1 MQVRFGKCD
10 YDFPSA
16 ELRELRESN
25 DILDDAVALRA
36 RMAEDGY
43 LLIRG
48 LIDRDKV
55 LAARSRILQ
64 HMDEQGTLSPDQ
76 PVLEGVMPRG
86 GKQAHVIGKRGV
98 SHDAEVRGVLESDE
112 LFNFW
117 QRYYGEPVRTFDYKW
132 LRAVANEEFTGCHYD
147 VVYMGRGSR
156 RLHTCWLPIADLP
169 ISQGTLCICVGSH
182 NLPGF
187 AKLRETYGNM
197 DVDRDLID
205 GWFSS
210 NPREITES
218 FGGYWAT
225 TNFRAGDMLTFG
237 LYTMHASTT
246 NVTDRW
252 RISCDVRY
260 QPEADS
266 VDERWIGETPLAH
279 YAWNDPKSK
288 LIAMSEARETWGV

>member
-1 MQVRFGKCD
+1 MKIRFGICD
-10 YDFPSA
+10 YEFPSV
-16 ELRELRESN
+16 ELRELQESN
-25 DILDDAVALRA
+25 QLLEDPTALRE

-43 LLIRG
+43 LFIRG
-48 LIDRDKV
+48 LIDREKV
-55 LAARSRILQ
+55 LSARRTILE
-64 HMDEQGTLSPDQ
+64 HMDEQRTLSPNQ
-76 PVLEGVMPRG
+76 PILEGIMPRG
-86 GKQAHVIGKRGV
+86 GKQAHVIGKRGI
-98 SHDAEVRGVLESDE
+98 SHHADIRSVLEGEE
-112 LFNFW
+112 LFSFW
-117 QRYYGEPVRTFDYKW
+117 TRYYGEPVRTFDYKW

-156 RLHTCWLPIADLP
+156 RLHTCWLPFGDLP
-169 ISQGTLCICVGSH
+169 VTNGTLSVCVGSH

-197 DVDRDLID
+197 DVDRDLVD
-205 GWFSS
+205 GWFSG
-210 NPREITES
+210 NPREITEK

-225 TNFRAGDMLTFG
+225 TNFRAGDVLMFG

-260 QPEADS
+260 QPEVDS

-279 YAWNDPKSK
+279 YAWNNPASQ
-288 LIAMSEARETWGV
+288 LISMKDARAAWGV